1 MGLNDTYVC
10 VCVCVFGSAV
20 ASVGSHLKPHFPAAA
35 QCL

>member
-1 MGLNDTYVC
+1 MY
-10 VCVCVFGSAV
+10 VCVFGSAV